1 MISFFVPGVE
11 MTMRPLTAGAYLLL
25 ASWLLGC
32 ATLPSEPCSSAGET
46 RPTLFDAEE
55 GGDYVYIDSAVVERP
70 AEDLYCTE
78 TLWESCDEQFVGLEQ
93 LAHFERNGW
102 RVGRLPSPLP
112 TKLQN
117 LLSSRRSCSGPRRQ
131 RIRPEE
137 PLRVSLGGQRSTRT
151 VELQGADVRRI
162 EAVNALGQLEVV
174 PRMED
179 ERLFVRF
186 TPALIH
192 GQAMRRPTVEE
203 SPEGS
208 LRWALDVREP
218 TELFTDLGFEIALK
232 PGEYLLIGPRGE
244 DRYSLGHALLT
255 DTENGQHLS
264 RWIVLRAMRPRPGE
278 DKSTLSKV
286 APLALQAG
294 YTTARGSSR

>member
-1 MISFFVPGVE
+1 
-11 MTMRPLTAGAYLLL
+11 MRPLTAGAFLVL
-25 ASWLLGC
+25 AHCVLGC
-32 ATLPSEPCSSAGET
+32 AALSTSESPAPPGET
-46 RPTLFDAEE
+46 RPNIFDAEAN
-55 GGDYVYIDSAVVERP
+55 GDYVYVDSAVIERP

-78 TLWESCDEQFVGLEQ
+78 TIWESCDEQFVGLEQ

-112 TKLQN
+112 AKLQK
-117 LLSSRRSCSGPRRQ
+117 LLTSKRTCSGPRRQ
-131 RIRPEE
+131 RTRPEE
-137 PLRVSLGGQRSTRT
+137 ALRVSLGGQRGTRT
-151 VELQGADVRRI
+151 VELQGAEIRRI

-174 PRMED
+174 PHMED
-179 ERLFVRF
+179 ERLVVRL

-192 GQAMRRPTVEE
+192 GQAVRRPTVEE

-208 LRWALDVREP
+208 LRWALEVREP
-218 TELFTDLGFEIALK
+218 TELFTELAFEIALK

-264 RWIVLRAMRPRPGE
+264 RWILLRAMRPRPGE
-278 DKSTLSKV
+278 EKTSMSKV
-286 APLALQAG
+286 APLALQAS
-294 YTTARGSSR
+294 YSTARGSSR